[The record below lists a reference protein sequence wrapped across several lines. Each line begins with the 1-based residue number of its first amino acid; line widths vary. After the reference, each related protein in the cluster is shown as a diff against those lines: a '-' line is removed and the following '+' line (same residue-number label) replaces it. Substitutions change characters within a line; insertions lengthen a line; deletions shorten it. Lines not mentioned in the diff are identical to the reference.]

1 MRKHFRQ
8 QTLGDVF
15 EECKELFDNDK
26 PRFLQLLESAVD
38 IGTFI
43 PEAFYNAFYKRYG
56 RNRLYPLE
64 GFIAALLLQKI
75 LSIPSD
81 TLLIVFL
88 KFSKELRE
96 FCGFNKVPDGS
107 KFTRFKQDFGEHIE
121 LMFEQLVDYT
131 EPICREIDA
140 ALAEILIYD
149 TSGIEAYVKEN
160 NPKFINA
167 RIKQLKTY
175 AKSMGFDES
184 YDPYKAAYG
193 SMPSCSVADDSVK
206 QMHINGHFCY
216 AHKFGI
222 VANGLGIVRHIA
234 FFDDAF
240 KNKHPELIIEKKS
253 DSPDEDKTIGD
264 SSSLQP
270 VLNDFY
276 SRHSAFRSKYRF
288 TTFLGDSS
296 FDKGDHY
303 TFLKDTCKF
312 KKILIPINQ
321 RNSSSL
327 PPVGYNEYGYP
338 VCPNDKNLAMRR
350 NGSARGKGRTPR
362 IKWNCP
368 NTRMKSGEYVCSC
381 HNPCSTAKCGRT
393 TYTFDNFDF
402 RMLPG
407 IVRDSDEWNSLYKHR
422 CAVERSINHF
432 KSNMCVADRK
442 SHNSYT
448 SKADLF
454 LAGIAQLF
462 TVVVAKSINKSI
474 YFRSLKPLVA

>member
-15 EECKELFDNDK
+15 EECKELFENDK

-43 PEAFYNAFYKRYG
+43 PEAFYNAFYRRYG
-56 RNRLYPLE
+56 RNRVYPLE

-107 KFTRFKQDFGEHIE
+107 KFTRFKQDFVEYIE
-121 LMFEQLVDYT
+121 LVFEQLVDYT

-140 ALAEILIYD
+140 VLSEILIYD
-149 TSGIEAYVKEN
+149 TSGIEAYVREN
-160 NPKFINA
+160 NPKYVNSL
-167 RIKQLKTY
+167 IKQLKSQY
-175 AKSMGFDES
+175 KRKPEV
-184 YDPYKAAYG
+184 DPYKMAYG
-193 SMPSCSVADDSVK
+193 LMPSHAEADGCIK
-206 QMHINGHFCY
+206 QMYINGHFCY
-216 AHKFGI
+216 AHKFGVI
-222 VANGLGIVRHIA
+222 ANGLGIVRHIA
-234 FFDDAF
+234 FFDDDF
-240 KNKHPELIIEKKS
+240 KNKHPEIIIEKKS

-270 VLNDFY
+270 VFNDFY
-276 SRHSAFRSKYRF
+276 SRHPAFRSRYKF
-288 TTFLGDSS
+288 STFLGDSS

-312 KKILIPINQ
+312 KKVLIPINQ

-338 VCPNDKNLAMRR
+338 VCPNDKSLVMKRD
-350 NGSARGKGRTPR
+350 GSARGKGRTPR
-362 IKWNCP
+362 IKWRCP
-368 NTRMKSGEYVCSC
+368 KISIKSGEYVCSC
-381 HNPCSTAKCGRT
+381 PNPCSTAKHGRT
-393 TYTFDNFDF
+393 TYTFDNHDF

-407 IVRDSDEWNSLYKHR
+407 IVRDSDDWNTLYKHR

-432 KSNMCVADRK
+432 KTNMCVVDRK
-442 SHNSYT
+442 SRNPKT
-448 SKADLF
+448 AKADLF

-462 TVVVAKSINKSI
+462 TIVIAKSLNQSI
-474 YFRSLKPLVA
+474 FFRSLKPLVA